1 MKKITFIILLFLIN
15 GCSTKNTS
23 NLNVDDVNYNLTFEE
38 YVDLLS
44 KKNNLATYPDINDVP

>member
-44 KKNNLATYPDINDVP
+44 KKNNLGTYPDINDVP